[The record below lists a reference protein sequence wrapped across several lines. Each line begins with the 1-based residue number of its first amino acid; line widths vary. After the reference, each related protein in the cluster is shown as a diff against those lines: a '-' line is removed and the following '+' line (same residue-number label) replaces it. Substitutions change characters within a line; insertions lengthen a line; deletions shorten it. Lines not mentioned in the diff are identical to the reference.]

1 MEIVVNCKCCGKPVK
16 IEMTDDQYNK
26 YIGGDDLI
34 QNIFPEL
41 SPGIRE
47 MLISGT
53 CPDCWKKIF
62 QNY

>member
-1 MEIVVNCKCCGKPVK
+1 MKVIRKCQECGKIIK

-26 YIGGDDLI
+26 YISGDDLI

-41 SPGIRE
+41 SPEIRE

-53 CPDCWKKIF
+53 CPDCWNKIF